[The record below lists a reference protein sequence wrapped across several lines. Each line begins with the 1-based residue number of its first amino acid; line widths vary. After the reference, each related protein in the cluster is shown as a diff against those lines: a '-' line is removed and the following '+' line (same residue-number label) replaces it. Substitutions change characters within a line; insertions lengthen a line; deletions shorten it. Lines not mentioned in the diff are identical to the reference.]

1 MLANIDFDPVDAEI
15 EHVSKTL
22 HTVFEF
28 FPGGAAVSNYVKLFT
43 YLSHSSMHALEVTG
57 ETTSLNYNRGE
68 TPADTDSM
76 ARLEPDPDSQLT
88 LDDKVID
95 QLKQDMGEDA
105 EMVIES
111 YVESID
117 EFLCDI
123 ENRTV
128 RTSSDDLHR
137 WAHTIKSSA
146 ASIGAMRLAHLA
158 AQMENSYR
166 DRIQIDLGEQLQSMQ
181 QEYRR
186 VNASLEKITNS

>member
-1 MLANIDFDPVDAEI
+1 VKID
-15 EHVSKTL
+15 
-22 HTVFEF
+22 
-28 FPGGAAVSNYVKLFT
+28 
-43 YLSHSSMHALEVTG
+43 
-57 ETTSLNYNRGE
+57 
-68 TPADTDSM
+68 
-76 ARLEPDPDSQLT
+76 PDPDKQLT

-95 QLKQDMGEDA
+95 RLKQDMGEDA
-105 EMVIES
+105 GMVIES

-117 EFLCDI
+117 EFLSDI

-166 DRIQIDLGEQLQSMQ
+166 DRVQIDLGAQLQSMQ
-181 QEYRR
+181 QEYQRL
-186 VNASLEKITNS
+186 NASLAELDHD

>member
-1 MLANIDFDPVDAEI
+1 MSKID
-15 EHVSKTL
+15 
-22 HTVFEF
+22 
-28 FPGGAAVSNYVKLFT
+28 
-43 YLSHSSMHALEVTG
+43 
-57 ETTSLNYNRGE
+57 
-68 TPADTDSM
+68 
-76 ARLEPDPDSQLT
+76 PDPEAQQT
-88 LDDKVID
+88 LDDKVIE

-105 EMVIES
+105 VMVIES

-128 RTSSDDLHR
+128 RTSNDDLHR

-166 DRIQIDLGEQLQSMQ
+166 DRVQIDLGQQLQVMQ
-181 QEYRR
+181 HEHQR
-186 VNASLEKITNS
+186 VHASIEKITNH

>member
-1 MLANIDFDPVDAEI
+1 MLKID
-15 EHVSKTL
+15 
-22 HTVFEF
+22 
-28 FPGGAAVSNYVKLFT
+28 
-43 YLSHSSMHALEVTG
+43 
-57 ETTSLNYNRGE
+57 
-68 TPADTDSM
+68 
-76 ARLEPDPDSQLT
+76 PDPETQLT

-95 QLKQDMGEDA
+95 QLKHDMGEDA
-105 EMVIES
+105 VMVIES

-166 DRIQIDLGEQLQSMQ
+166 DRVQIDLGQQLQSMQ
-181 QEYRR
+181 HEYQR
-186 VNASLEKITNS
+186 VHASIEKFTNV

>member
-1 MLANIDFDPVDAEI
+1 MSKID
-15 EHVSKTL
+15 
-22 HTVFEF
+22 
-28 FPGGAAVSNYVKLFT
+28 
-43 YLSHSSMHALEVTG
+43 
-57 ETTSLNYNRGE
+57 
-68 TPADTDSM
+68 
-76 ARLEPDPDSQLT
+76 PDPETQQT
-88 LDDKVID
+88 LDDKVIE

-105 EMVIES
+105 VMVIES

-166 DRIQIDLGEQLQSMQ
+166 DRVQIDLGQQLQFMRHEHQ
-181 QEYRR
+181 R
-186 VNASLEKITNS
+186 VHASLEKITRH

>member
-1 MLANIDFDPVDAEI
+1 MSKID
-15 EHVSKTL
+15 
-22 HTVFEF
+22 
-28 FPGGAAVSNYVKLFT
+28 
-43 YLSHSSMHALEVTG
+43 
-57 ETTSLNYNRGE
+57 
-68 TPADTDSM
+68 
-76 ARLEPDPDSQLT
+76 PDPETQQT
-88 LDDKVID
+88 LDDKVIE

-105 EMVIES
+105 VMVIES

-158 AQMENSYR
+158 AEMENSYR
-166 DRIQIDLGEQLQSMQ
+166 DRVQIDLGQQLQFMRHEHQ
-181 QEYRR
+181 R
-186 VNASLEKITNS
+186 VHASLEKITRH

>member
-1 MLANIDFDPVDAEI
+1 MSKID
-15 EHVSKTL
+15 
-22 HTVFEF
+22 
-28 FPGGAAVSNYVKLFT
+28 
-43 YLSHSSMHALEVTG
+43 
-57 ETTSLNYNRGE
+57 
-68 TPADTDSM
+68 
-76 ARLEPDPDSQLT
+76 PDPDSQLT

-123 ENRTV
+123 ENRTF

-166 DRIQIDLGEQLQSMQ
+166 DSEQIDLGEQLQHMQ
-181 QEYRR
+181 LEYER
-186 VNASLEKITNS
+186 VSVNLEKIIRP

>member
-1 MLANIDFDPVDAEI
+1 MNFPETAQSVKID
-15 EHVSKTL
+15 
-22 HTVFEF
+22 
-28 FPGGAAVSNYVKLFT
+28 
-43 YLSHSSMHALEVTG
+43 
-57 ETTSLNYNRGE
+57 
-68 TPADTDSM
+68 
-76 ARLEPDPDSQLT
+76 PDPDNQLT

-105 EMVIES
+105 GMVIES

-117 EFLCDI
+117 EFLSDI

-158 AQMENSYR
+158 AQMEISYR
-166 DRIQIDLGEQLQSMQ
+166 DRVQIDLGSQLQSMQ
-181 QEYRR
+181 QEYQRL
-186 VNASLEKITNS
+186 NASLEKLDHG

>member
-1 MLANIDFDPVDAEI
+1 MSKID
-15 EHVSKTL
+15 
-22 HTVFEF
+22 
-28 FPGGAAVSNYVKLFT
+28 
-43 YLSHSSMHALEVTG
+43 
-57 ETTSLNYNRGE
+57 
-68 TPADTDSM
+68 
-76 ARLEPDPDSQLT
+76 PDPETQQT
-88 LDDKVID
+88 LDDEVIE

-105 EMVIES
+105 VMVIES

-166 DRIQIDLGEQLQSMQ
+166 DRVQIDLGQQLQFMQ
-181 QEYRR
+181 SEHRLVQ
-186 VNASLEKITNS
+186 ASIEKITRH

>member
-1 MLANIDFDPVDAEI
+1 MLKID
-15 EHVSKTL
+15 
-22 HTVFEF
+22 
-28 FPGGAAVSNYVKLFT
+28 
-43 YLSHSSMHALEVTG
+43 
-57 ETTSLNYNRGE
+57 
-68 TPADTDSM
+68 
-76 ARLEPDPDSQLT
+76 PDPENQLT

-117 EFLCDI
+117 EFLGEIKDS
-123 ENRTV
+123 TF

-166 DRIQIDLGEQLQSMQ
+166 DRKQIDLGEQLQHMQ
-181 QEYRR
+181 REYQR
-186 VNASLEKITNS
+186 VSASIEKITSP

>member
-1 MLANIDFDPVDAEI
+1 MSKID
-15 EHVSKTL
+15 
-22 HTVFEF
+22 
-28 FPGGAAVSNYVKLFT
+28 
-43 YLSHSSMHALEVTG
+43 
-57 ETTSLNYNRGE
+57 
-68 TPADTDSM
+68 
-76 ARLEPDPDSQLT
+76 PDPETQQT
-88 LDDKVID
+88 LDDEVIE

-105 EMVIES
+105 VMVIES

-128 RTSSDDLHR
+128 RTSSNDLHR

-166 DRIQIDLGEQLQSMQ
+166 DRVQIDLGQQLQFMQ
-181 QEYRR
+181 SEHRLVQ
-186 VNASLEKITNS
+186 ASIEKITRH

>member
-1 MLANIDFDPVDAEI
+1 MSKID
-15 EHVSKTL
+15 
-22 HTVFEF
+22 
-28 FPGGAAVSNYVKLFT
+28 
-43 YLSHSSMHALEVTG
+43 
-57 ETTSLNYNRGE
+57 
-68 TPADTDSM
+68 
-76 ARLEPDPDSQLT
+76 PDPETQQT
-88 LDDKVID
+88 LDDAVIE

-105 EMVIES
+105 VMVIES

-166 DRIQIDLGEQLQSMQ
+166 DRVQIDLGQQLQFM
-181 QEYRR
+181 RR
-186 VNASLEKITNS
+186 EHQLVHASLEKITRH

>member
-1 MLANIDFDPVDAEI
+1 MTKID
-15 EHVSKTL
+15 
-22 HTVFEF
+22 
-28 FPGGAAVSNYVKLFT
+28 
-43 YLSHSSMHALEVTG
+43 
-57 ETTSLNYNRGE
+57 
-68 TPADTDSM
+68 
-76 ARLEPDPDSQLT
+76 PDPESQLT
-88 LDDKVID
+88 LDDKVIE

-105 EMVIES
+105 EMVIDS

-123 ENRTV
+123 KNRTV

-166 DRIQIDLGEQLQSMQ
+166 DRIQIDLGDQLQKLQ
-181 QEYRR
+181 REYQR
-186 VNASLEKITNS
+186 VNASLKK

>member
-1 MLANIDFDPVDAEI
+1 MSKID
-15 EHVSKTL
+15 
-22 HTVFEF
+22 
-28 FPGGAAVSNYVKLFT
+28 
-43 YLSHSSMHALEVTG
+43 
-57 ETTSLNYNRGE
+57 
-68 TPADTDSM
+68 
-76 ARLEPDPDSQLT
+76 PDPEAQQT
-88 LDDKVID
+88 LDDNVIE

-105 EMVIES
+105 VMVIES

-117 EFLCDI
+117 EFLSDI

-166 DRIQIDLGEQLQSMQ
+166 DRVRIDLGQQLQFMQ
-181 QEYRR
+181 REHRR
-186 VNASLEKITNS
+186 VHASIEKITRH

>member
-1 MLANIDFDPVDAEI
+1 
-15 EHVSKTL
+15 
-22 HTVFEF
+22 
-28 FPGGAAVSNYVKLFT
+28 
-43 YLSHSSMHALEVTG
+43 
-57 ETTSLNYNRGE
+57 
-68 TPADTDSM
+68 M
-76 ARLEPDPDSQLT
+76 AKIEPDPDNQLT

-123 ENRTV
+123 KNRTV
-128 RTSSDDLHR
+128 RTPNEDLHR

-166 DRIQIDLGEQLQSMQ
+166 DRIQIDLGAQLQSMQ
-181 QEYRR
+181 LEYQR
-186 VNASLEKITNS
+186 VNDSLEKIVDS

>member
-1 MLANIDFDPVDAEI
+1 
-15 EHVSKTL
+15 
-22 HTVFEF
+22 
-28 FPGGAAVSNYVKLFT
+28 VKI
-43 YLSHSSMHALEVTG
+43 
-57 ETTSLNYNRGE
+57 
-68 TPADTDSM
+68 
-76 ARLEPDPDSQLT
+76 EPDPDSQLT

-95 QLKQDMGEDA
+95 RLKQDMGEDA
-105 EMVIES
+105 AMVIES
-111 YVESID
+111 YAESID

-166 DRIQIDLGEQLQSMQ
+166 DRVQLDVGQHLQSMQ

-186 VNASLEKITNS
+186 VNESLEKISDT